1 LFYWLCRAVA
11 HVFGDQ
17 VFAHFKLPHF
27 GFSLAFGHLVELFV
41 FSSFSFAQV
50 IRVLVLPMPHQGGD
64 CEHKVE
70 ICPCDSICD
79 E

>member
-1 LFYWLCRAVA
+1 LVIWLSS
-11 HVFGDQ
+11 
-17 VFAHFKLPHF
+17 L
-27 GFSLAFGHLVELFV
+27 FSLLFLLLKLFV
-41 FSSFSFAQV
+41 CWCCQCT
-50 IRVLVLPMPHQGGD
+50 HQGGD